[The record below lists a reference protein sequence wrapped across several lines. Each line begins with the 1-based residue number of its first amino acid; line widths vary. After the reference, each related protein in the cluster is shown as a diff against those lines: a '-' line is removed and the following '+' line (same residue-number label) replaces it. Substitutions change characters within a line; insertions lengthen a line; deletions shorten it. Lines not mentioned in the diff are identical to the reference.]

1 MEPLLPIS
9 QRELT
14 RLEVIQRVR
23 RKTLK
28 QQQAAELLSLSVRQ
42 IKRLCKAYQR
52 AGSGGLLSKRRGQ
65 PSNNRLP
72 ERTINKARQLLRA
85 RYYDFGPTLAA
96 EKLALDRVSLSVEA
110 VRQLLIGEGLWKA
123 TGVRR
128 LVLHQLRETWQGPYV
143 VDTNPR
149 TKPYLL
155 PDSVIFE
162 NAIRSRYPSPLR
174 RTRH

>member
-1 MEPLLPIS
+1 MSPFSKVEMSPFVLVKKHL
-9 QRELT
+9 QHER
-14 RLEVIQRVR
+14 
-23 RKTLK
+23 
-28 QQQAAELLSLSVRQ
+28 
-42 IKRLCKAYQR
+42 CG
-52 AGSGGLLSKRRGQ
+52 AGG
-65 PSNNRLP
+65 
-72 ERTINKARQLLRA
+72 A
-85 RYYDFGPTLAA
+85 PT
-96 EKLALDRVSLSVEA
+96 

-123 TGVRR
+123 KRVRR

-143 VDTNPR
+143 VDINPR